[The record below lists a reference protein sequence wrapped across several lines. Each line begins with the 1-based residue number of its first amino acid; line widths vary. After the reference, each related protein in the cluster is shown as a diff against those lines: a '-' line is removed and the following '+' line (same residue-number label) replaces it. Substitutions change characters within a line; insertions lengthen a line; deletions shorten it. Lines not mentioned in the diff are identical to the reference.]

1 MLEIALG
8 SALIYYFATEAF
20 EIEKKPP
27 GTVYYT
33 ETADSR
39 NLSFHRNHIEP
50 VTIKPAVEDQFR
62 GIVRQAYDYSCGSA
76 ALTTLLNGYV
86 GTSLT
91 EQQTMSGLLQYGE
104 YQRIIERR
112 SFSLLDMKRF
122 VTAIGLES
130 GGYRG
135 EFSDLVKLGQ
145 PAIVPI
151 SYAGFK
157 HFVVYKAYKD
167 GRVYVAD
174 PALGNISFDE
184 NRFKEIWDNNT
195 LFVIS
200 VPESQRKDLL
210 ALKDS
215 DMRHVEDA
223 TVNRYAFVDVQYP
236 TYKYD
241 RLANK
246 ASTMRRVLDTDT
258 HSSTYNQPID
268 TYMRLYYKRLC
279 CTNLSV
285 KAFSAI

>member
-20 EIEKKPP
+20 EIEKNRRELF
-27 GTVYYT
+27 YYT

-268 TYMRLYYKRLC
+268 TYMRLYYKR
-279 CTNLSV
+279 
-285 KAFSAI
+285 K

>member
-39 NLSFHRNHIEP
+39 NLSFRRNHIEP
-50 VTIKPAVEDQFR
+50 VQIKPAVEDQFR

-122 VTAIGLES
+122 VTAIGLDS

-135 EFSDLVKLGQ
+135 EFSDLVNLGQ

-184 NRFKEIWDNNT
+184 NRFNEVWDNNT
-195 LFVIS
+195 LFVVS

-236 TYKYD
+236 TFNYD

-246 ASTMRRVLDTDT
+246 ASTMRRVLDKDPN
-258 HSSTYNQPID
+258 SATYNQPIE
-268 TYMRLYYKRLC
+268 TYMRLYYKR
-279 CTNLSV
+279 
-285 KAFSAI
+285 K

>member
-1 MLEIALG
+1 MLEIVLG
-8 SALIYYFATEAF
+8 SALMYYFATEAF

-39 NLSFHRNHIEP
+39 NLSFRRNHIEP
-50 VTIKPAVEDQFR
+50 VRIKPAVEDQFR

-122 VTAIGLES
+122 VTAIGLDS

-135 EFSDLVKLGQ
+135 EFSDLVNLGQ

-184 NRFKEIWDNNT
+184 NRFKEVWDNNT
-195 LFVIS
+195 LFVVS
-200 VPESQRKDLL
+200 VPEAQRKDLL

-236 TYKYD
+236 TFNYD

-246 ASTMRRVLDTDT
+246 ASTMRRVLDKDPN
-258 HSSTYNQPID
+258 SATYNQPIE
-268 TYMRLYYKRLC
+268 TYMRLYYKR
-279 CTNLSV
+279 
-285 KAFSAI
+285 K

>member
-157 HFVVYKAYKD
+157 HFVVYKAKAYKD

-268 TYMRLYYKRLC
+268 TYMRLYYKR
-279 CTNLSV
+279 
-285 KAFSAI
+285 K

>member
-39 NLSFHRNHIEP
+39 NLSFRRNHIEP
-50 VTIKPAVEDQFR
+50 VQIKPAVEDQFR

-122 VTAIGLES
+122 VTAIGLDS

-135 EFSDLVKLGQ
+135 EFSDLVNLGQ

-184 NRFKEIWDNNT
+184 NRFKEVWDNNT
-195 LFVIS
+195 LFVVS
-200 VPESQRKDLL
+200 VPEAQRKDLL

-236 TYKYD
+236 TFNYD

-246 ASTMRRVLDTDT
+246 ASTMRRVLDKDPN
-258 HSSTYNQPID
+258 SATYNQPIE
-268 TYMRLYYKRLC
+268 TYMRLYYKR
-279 CTNLSV
+279 
-285 KAFSAI
+285 K

>member
-1 MLEIALG
+1 MLEIVLG
-8 SALIYYFATEAF
+8 SALMYYFATEAF

-39 NLSFHRNHIEP
+39 NLSFRRNHIEP
-50 VTIKPAVEDQFR
+50 VRIKPAVEDQFR

-122 VTAIGLES
+122 VTAIGLDS

-135 EFSDLVKLGQ
+135 EFSDLVNLGQ

-184 NRFKEIWDNNT
+184 NRFKEVWDNNT
-195 LFVIS
+195 LFVVS

-236 TYKYD
+236 TFNYD

-246 ASTMRRVLDTDT
+246 ASTMRRVLDKDPN
-258 HSSTYNQPID
+258 SATYNQPIE
-268 TYMRLYYKRLC
+268 TYMRLYYKR
-279 CTNLSV
+279 
-285 KAFSAI
+285 K